1 MNMRSSSAATGVKR
15 SAPQVAYYSYW
26 GRASRS
32 GRGAVGTEDLRD
44 SRETLRVG
52 DKFSFMCMQGI
63 FFVQDSAVSLSTLS
77 LIFIYILIRLHSPPP
92 AESVSTVLG
101 WSLK

>member
-1 MNMRSSSAATGVKR
+1 M
-15 SAPQVAYYSYW
+15 
-26 GRASRS
+26 
-32 GRGAVGTEDLRD
+32 EDLRD

-77 LIFIYILIRLHSPPP
+77 LFFIYIDKVTLSPP
-92 AESVSTVLG
+92 S
-101 WSLK
+101 

>member
-1 MNMRSSSAATGVKR
+1 M
-15 SAPQVAYYSYW
+15 
-26 GRASRS
+26 
-32 GRGAVGTEDLRD
+32 EDLRD